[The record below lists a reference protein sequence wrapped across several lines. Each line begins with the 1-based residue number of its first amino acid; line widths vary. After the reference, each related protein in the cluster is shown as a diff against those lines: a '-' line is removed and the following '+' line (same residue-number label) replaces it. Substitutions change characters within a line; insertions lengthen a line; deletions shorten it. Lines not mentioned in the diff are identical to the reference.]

1 MMLVPAAG
9 AWPAASF
16 AEPAGNGAAGEEMPD
31 DEAYDPFAHLGEDG
45 VAPEEAHTYQEQP
58 RLFSVRGVADARY
71 VRVMLPTSHASA
83 TVRFQGN
90 YALCD
95 ADDQP
100 QFLVNAGTDYTIA
113 VNGSAIEVRTAS
125 GTVLYSGA
133 AFYFKEYAPVSASQE
148 NYFQINGVV
157 CYQGE
162 LNCHHSTQEDET
174 GATATGLF
182 LVNRIYLEDYLKG
195 VLPYEIGD
203 NAGQEALK
211 AQAVVARGYAV
222 KSTRSTGIF
231 DVYSNSQS
239 QVYKGMPAT
248 RTAYL
253 SAAAVDATRGLV
265 LKDSVGA
272 IIKTCYSASNG
283 GYTEVA
289 TNQWS
294 GSGDYGLA
302 VLKEDP
308 YDLAYSK
315 NPSNTYSG
323 GKPYLE
329 EVTIPASPTNLSA
342 GEQAN
347 VDSLKI
353 NALLPALQ
361 EAGYAGLTADAVTVT
376 AIAMAVNNDCASA
389 ECARHHTEPNV
400 CAHFCGLDVTFS
412 GTVLLGGDSVPFSNV
427 TAHIKDTDLY
437 VSGSY
442 GFFSNSQLGK
452 YWLIPQADGLGN
464 VTGYVIRHGRYG
476 HGVGLSQIGA
486 MQMASAEKGY
496 TEILD
501 FYFSGSS
508 LAPYRDDVE
517 PDALGSLP
525 GESACAKKVKALQQD
540 AFVYARLSTDSIKLG
555 LLPAGDQVIVTAA
568 NSQYSK
574 IVFGGDFGYV
584 LNSALGTTRA
594 KIKIVNVS
602 TAANVRS
609 GPGGQYEAISSS
621 ANPAALGNTYPL
633 IKANYATGW
642 HQIDFNGKTGY
653 IFCQYAKLL
662 NSVEAGAVAAIPY
675 YPIRVTLPSGYQDN
689 TLWVDGVPY
698 AGTVSG
704 GVLTANV
711 YDTAA
716 TSAVVYEYDGAI
728 PIGMTVWLLTNTNGL
743 YNANKI
749 DGFNNLLSYHGFSAR
764 IVGKSGIR
772 FKSGIAK
779 NTREALLSQGI
790 NGYKLVE
797 YGTLAFTNDR
807 YDYRCYPFVITS
819 EFCGHGKSFWTE
831 GGKTYDYV
839 VETVDGRIRFSSVL
853 VGLPDSELATVF
865 PFRAYIKLS
874 NSTKDIIIYGPP
886 MGRSIYTVAKNTM
899 SKNVYAPES
908 SEAAFL
914 NRIITV
920 VESQN

>member
-412 GTVLLGGDSVPFSNV
+412 GTVLLGGASVPFSNV

-486 MQMASAEKGY
+486 MQMASAGKGY

-517 PDALGSLP
+517 PDALGPLP

-609 GPGGQYEAISSS
+609 GPGGQYETISSS

-662 NSVEAGAVAAIPY
+662 NPVEAGAVAAIPY

-698 AGTVSG
+698 TGTVSG

-716 TSAVVYEYDGAI
+716 TSAVVYEYSATNATV
-728 PIGMTVWLLTNTNGL
+728 PVGMYVWLLSYSGGYQAAPVPGL
-743 YNANKI
+743 E
-749 DGFNNLLSYHGFSAR
+749 DLLTYHGFSIR
-764 IVGKSGIR
+764 IRGKSGIR
-772 FKSGIAK
+772 FKSGISQTTK
-779 NTREALLSQGI
+779 KTLLTTGV
-790 NGYKLVE
+790 NGYKLIE
-797 YGTLAFTNDR
+797 YGHIAILPNSLGG
-807 YDYRCYPFVITS
+807 YPAVKGGTYS
-819 EFCGHGKSFWTE
+819 RSAKSYWTE
-831 GGKTYDYV
+831 NGKTTDYV
-839 VETVDGRIRFSSVL
+839 AETVSGRDRFTVVL
-853 VGLPDSELATVF
+853 YNIAEANYDKNYG
-865 PFRAYIKLS
+865 FRAYAVLS
-874 NSTKDIIIYGPP
+874 NGTKSVTLYGPLV
-886 MGRSIYTVAKNTM
+886 GRSIYYVAKVVVND
-899 SKNVYAPES
+899 YAAGTAERQYVQS
-908 SEAAFL
+908 ILDA
-914 NRIITV
+914 
-920 VESQN
+920 VEK